1 MDLSS
6 FFQLSPIPVTAISG
20 QYNYSLV
27 ALSYFL
33 ACLASFVALDIAE
46 RIRTS
51 AKSQMEKLTWLVGGA
66 FTMGMG
72 IWTMH
77 FVGMLAFSMSMPMTY
92 DLPLTTVSL
101 LIAII
106 ASAFAFFLIK
116 NDQVTPIPLIAGGV
130 LLGLGIASMH
140 YVGMLA
146 MRGMTI
152 RYLPSYFVLS
162 IIIAIVASE
171 AALCLMIQG
180 SHKKIKHHGLIKFGS
195 ALVMGFAI
203 CGMHYTGM
211 AAAIFTHSETEMVH
225 TQPAESSILDP
236 NMLSLAIAGMTLVIM
251 AIALIVSRLWMQV
264 LAQRAEQAK
273 AEETKIRAILTA
285 AGDGIL
291 VLNPS
296 GTILMCN
303 RAVLEALHYTED
315 SMLGHSV
322 TEFLGQISE
331 QKTINKLSLSELIEK
346 CNTVTELVGITKAL
360 KPIPIELSIS
370 RSHSE
375 TDDFYILVFRDISER
390 KRIQENLNELN
401 QRLMVTARQAGM
413 AEVATCILHNIGN
426 VLNSVNISTQLLIE
440 RSDHFEVESLT
451 KLAELLK
458 TNEQQLSTFLEQ
470 DQIGKMLPNY
480 IQQLSEYWK
489 EEKHFISS
497 ELTGLNA
504 KIQHIKNIVVMQ
516 QSLSK
521 NNQMD
526 ERLDINSLLEDAILI
541 NSIEKHGINIHRDYS
556 KIPECEFDKV
566 KILQILI
573 NLIKNSLESLLE
585 SKVKEKTLSLHTKML
600 DSGYVQI
607 EVTDNGLGI
616 SQENISKIFS
626 YGFTTKA
633 KGHGF
638 GLHPSALAAQECG
651 GSLTAHSS
659 GPGEG
664 ATFVLL
670 LPLAKTCLE
679 SV

>member
-1 MDLSS
+1 MDLSN
-6 FFQLSPIPVTAISG
+6 FFQLSPIPTTAMSG
-20 QYNYSLV
+20 TYNYSLV

-46 RIRTS
+46 RIRTT

-101 LIAII
+101 VIAII

-116 NDQVTPIPLIAGGV
+116 NDQVTRTPLIAGGI

-152 RYLPSYFVLS
+152 HYLPNYFILS

-171 AALCLMIQG
+171 AALCLMIYG
-180 SHKKIKHHGLIKFGS
+180 SRKKTQHHGLIKIGS

-211 AAAIFTHSETEMVH
+211 AAAIFTHSKTEVPH
-225 TQPAESSILDP
+225 TQSVESLLDP

-273 AEETKIRAILTA
+273 AEEAKIRAILTA
-285 AGDGIL
+285 AGDSIL
-291 VLNPS
+291 VLNQS

-458 TNEQQLSTFLEQ
+458 TNEQQLSTFLEHNP
-470 DQIGKMLPNY
+470 IGKMLPNY
-480 IQQLSEYWK
+480 MQQLSAYWK

-585 SKVKEKTLSLHTKML
+585 SKVKEKTLLLRTKML
-600 DSGYVQI
+600 DSGSVQI